1 MYVVRPVEL
10 TDIAALEALA
20 AVSMPGVHTLPKTRE
35 KIVAMVE
42 RSIASFAAH
51 VDIPSE
57 EAYLLVLEAPG
68 EPGIVGT
75 AAIFAA
81 AGSNG
86 TYFSF
91 RNDVIQQVS
100 RDLNISHSVHALT
113 LCSELTGY
121 SQLSSFYVGERE
133 HGTAEAALL
142 SRARLMFAVLAPHRF
157 SDRFF
162 VPLAGVTDSAGGSPF
177 WDALGR
183 KFFKMDFLDAERVI
197 GGARNRTLIVELM
210 PHYPVYVPLLPGDAQ
225 AAMGQIHPSGEL
237 AFNLLTA
244 EGFEADDYIDIFDG
258 GPILQAH
265 KNSLRT
271 FSGALQRRVAL
282 ADEAP
287 DRGREPQVRYA
298 VAAAAEHQFR
308 AVVTHCAALE
318 SQVNVSLS
326 ADVQDAFERLSGVTI
341 SEGYGLTEAGPTTH
355 CNPIQGPHPHG
366 SMGVPFPDTDARIV
380 DVETGHRDVSIGEAG
395 ELVVRGPQVMQGY
408 WNNEAETRA
417 VLRDGWLYTGD
428 IVRRDEDGFFFF
440 MDRKKDVIKPWGDR
454 KSVV

>member
-10 TDIAALEALA
+10 ADIAALEALA
-20 AVSMPGVHTLPKTRE
+20 AVPMPGVHTLPKTRE
-35 KIVAMVE
+35 KILAMIE
-42 RSIASFAAH
+42 CSIASFAAH

-57 EAYLLVLEAPG
+57 EAYLLVLEARGDGNTP
-68 EPGIVGT
+68 PAIVGT
-75 AAIFAA
+75 AAMFAA

-133 HGTAEAALL
+133 HGTPEAALL

-157 SDRFF
+157 ADRFF
-162 VPLAGVTDSAGGSPF
+162 VPLAGVTDSGGGSPF

-183 KFFKMDFLDAERVI
+183 KFFQMDFLDAERVI

-271 FSGALQRRVAL
+271 FTGALQRRVTTAV
-282 ADEAP
+282 EVR
-287 DRGREPQVRYA
+287 DRGREPPVRYA
-298 VAAAAEHQFR
+298 ISSGAEHDFR
-308 AVVTHCAALE
+308 AVIAHTTALE
-318 SQVNVSLS
+318 SQVTVALPAEVLETLRVS
-326 ADVQDAFERLSGVTI
+326 DG
-341 SEGYGLTEAGPTTH
+341 
-355 CNPIQGPHPHG
+355 
-366 SMGVPFPDTDARIV
+366 DTVICVRI
-380 DVETGHRDVSIGEAG
+380 
-395 ELVVRGPQVMQGY
+395 
-408 WNNEAETRA
+408 
-417 VLRDGWLYTGD
+417 
-428 IVRRDEDGFFFF
+428 
-440 MDRKKDVIKPWGDR
+440 
-454 KSVV
+454 

>member
-10 TDIAALEALA
+10 ADIAALEKLA
-20 AVSMPGVHTLPKTRE
+20 AVTMPGVHTLPKTRE
-35 KIVAMVE
+35 KIAQAVE

-57 EAYLLVLEAPG
+57 ESYLFVLESLADRS
-68 EPGIVGT
+68 IAGT
-75 AAIFAA
+75 AAIFAS

-113 LCSELTGY
+113 LCSELTAY
-121 SQLSSFYVGERE
+121 SQLSSFYVDASVQSRP
-133 HGTAEAALL
+133 EAALL
-142 SRARLMFAVLAPHRF
+142 SRARLLFAVLAPHRF
-157 SDRFF
+157 GDRFF
-162 VPLAGVTDSAGGSPF
+162 VPLAGVTDEQGGSPF

-183 KFFKMDFLDAERVI
+183 KFFQMDFLDAERVI

-244 EGFEADDYIDIFDG
+244 EGFEADEYIDIFDG

-271 FSGALQRRVAL
+271 FGASLSRRVSTARPSR
-282 ADEAP
+282 AA
-287 DRGREPQVRYA
+287 EPLVPYA
-298 VAAAAEHQFR
+298 VVTSSEQNFR
-308 AVVTHCAALE
+308 AVTVSAPAVEAGDSIALT
-318 SQVNVSLS
+318 
-326 ADVQDAFERLSGVTI
+326 ADVQEILNVADGDNVI
-341 SEGYGLTEAGPTTH
+341 
-355 CNPIQGPHPHG
+355 C
-366 SMGVPFPDTDARIV
+366 VRI
-380 DVETGHRDVSIGEAG
+380 
-395 ELVVRGPQVMQGY
+395 
-408 WNNEAETRA
+408 
-417 VLRDGWLYTGD
+417 
-428 IVRRDEDGFFFF
+428 
-440 MDRKKDVIKPWGDR
+440 
-454 KSVV
+454 

>member
-10 TDIAALEALA
+10 ADIAALEALA
-20 AVSMPGVHTLPKTRE
+20 AVTMPGVHTLPKTRD
-35 KIVAMVE
+35 KIVQAVE

-57 EAYLLVLEAPG
+57 ESYLFVLESVAANQ
-68 EPGIVGT
+68 IVGT
-75 AAIFAA
+75 AAIFAS

-113 LCSELTGY
+113 LCSELTAY
-121 SQLSSFYVGERE
+121 SQLSSFYVDERLKSRP
-133 HGTAEAALL
+133 EAALL
-142 SRARLMFAVLAPHRF
+142 SRARLLFAVLAPHRF
-157 SDRFF
+157 GDRFF
-162 VPLAGVTDSAGGSPF
+162 VPLAGVTDPDGGSPF

-244 EGFEADDYIDIFDG
+244 EGFEADEYIDIFDG

-265 KNSLRT
+265 KHTLRT
-271 FSGALQRRVAL
+271 FNASLTRRVQ
-282 ADEAP
+282 DVAP
-287 DRGREPQVRYA
+287 GETLDA
-298 VAAAAEHQFR
+298 VATYAIASRSGMAFR
-308 AVVTHCAALE
+308 AVTIASPALE
-318 SQVNVSLS
+318 NSETVGLPQHL
-326 ADVQDAFERLSGVTI
+326 QELLGVA
-341 SEGYGLTEAGPTTH
+341 EG
-355 CNPIQGPHPHG
+355 
-366 SMGVPFPDTDARIV
+366 D
-380 DVETGHRDVSIGEAG
+380 
-395 ELVVRGPQVMQGY
+395 
-408 WNNEAETRA
+408 
-417 VLRDGWLYTGD
+417 
-428 IVRRDEDGFFFF
+428 
-440 MDRKKDVIKPWGDR
+440 DVICVR
-454 KSVV
+454 I

>member
-10 TDIAALEALA
+10 SDIAALEALA
-20 AVSMPGVHTLPKTRE
+20 AVTMPGVHTLPKTRE
-35 KIVAMVE
+35 KIAASVE

-57 EAYLLVLEAPG
+57 ESYLFVLESLGDQAADEAGG
-68 EPGIVGT
+68 EGSGGGIVGT
-75 AAIFAA
+75 AAIFAS

-113 LCSELTGY
+113 LCSELTAY
-121 SQLSSFYVGERE
+121 SQLSGFYVGAKEQN
-133 HGTAEAALL
+133 GPEAALL
-142 SRARLMFAVLAPHRF
+142 SRARLLYAVLAPQRF
-157 SDRFF
+157 GDRFF
-162 VPLAGVTDSAGGSPF
+162 VPLAGITDADGGSPF

-183 KFFKMDFLDAERVI
+183 KFFQMDFLDAERVI

-225 AAMGQIHPSGEL
+225 AAMGQIHPSGEP

-271 FSGALQRRVAL
+271 FSGALTRRV
-282 ADEAP
+282 ETSAP
-287 DRGREPQVRYA
+287 ERTAVPRVTYA
-298 VAAAAEHQFR
+298 VAASSEQNFR
-308 AVVTHCAALE
+308 AVVVDCTPVEASATIAL
-318 SQVNVSLS
+318 SQ
-326 ADVQDAFERLSGVTI
+326 DVQDVLKIAPGDSVLCVRL
-341 SEGYGLTEAGPTTH
+341 
-355 CNPIQGPHPHG
+355 
-366 SMGVPFPDTDARIV
+366 
-380 DVETGHRDVSIGEAG
+380 
-395 ELVVRGPQVMQGY
+395 
-408 WNNEAETRA
+408 
-417 VLRDGWLYTGD
+417 
-428 IVRRDEDGFFFF
+428 
-440 MDRKKDVIKPWGDR
+440 
-454 KSVV
+454 